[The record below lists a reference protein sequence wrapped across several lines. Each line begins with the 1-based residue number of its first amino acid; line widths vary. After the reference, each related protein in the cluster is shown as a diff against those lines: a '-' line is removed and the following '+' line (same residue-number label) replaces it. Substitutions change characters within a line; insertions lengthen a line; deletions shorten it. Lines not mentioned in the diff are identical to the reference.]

1 VGTAGDRPQMS
12 AKRESEFEAASET
25 SVFVAF
31 AGEMPAVSANHLTG
45 HSKHVFSFLPGV
57 I

>member
-1 VGTAGDRPQMS
+1 MS